1 MTKLIEIKKLTYNNI
16 FNNFSISFPLEKL
29 IYISGPNNC
38 GKTTLIRTID
48 KEIDSK
54 FTIYI
59 NNKEIDTNN
68 LLNYYKI
75 IKCIFPENTNFIK
88 ETIEE
93 EIDYNS
99 QNLVDEKELI
109 KQMKLSKLLKTSIR
123 KLDKKNT
130 IKLQLLITL
139 LCRPKVLFIDNIM
152 SYFNK
157 KEVNELNEILKYYIN
172 EYKTTIIITTIDLNN
187 TINSDYLIIFNENKI
202 ILEGDPIKVLE
213 KDNIINKENLD
224 LPFMIDLSSKLK
236 DYDLIKQI
244 ELDKEQLINKLWK

>member
-1 MTKLIEIKKLTYNNI
+1 
-16 FNNFSISFPLEKL
+16 
-29 IYISGPNNC
+29 
-38 GKTTLIRTID
+38 
-48 KEIDSK
+48 
-54 FTIYI
+54 
-59 NNKEIDTNN
+59 
-68 LLNYYKI
+68 
-75 IKCIFPENTNFIK
+75 
-88 ETIEE
+88 
-93 EIDYNS
+93 
-99 QNLVDEKELI
+99 
-109 KQMKLSKLLKTSIR
+109 MKLSKLLKTSIR

-157 KEVNELNEILKYYIN
+157 KEVNELNEILKYFIN